1 MSVLDKKTPFMAL
14 NVKSKI
20 LLTVLSVVVMFTF
33 FILFYFPS
41 RQEQSLLENYNDEIE
56 NFANSVAL
64 GVKIALTEQNF
75 EGVETAI
82 DFVREDERLQF
93 VSIIQVD
100 TVWNSATDS
109 YEIQKSVFKT
119 FPEGI
124 EIDIN
129 GRSNE
134 SFIYKTAA
142 FSTPVMTGEVMLSFS
157 TKQIIASM
165 QQIRMT
171 SILASLV
178 VFSIGLGIGY
188 LLAKNI
194 SNPVLALR
202 DAAKKVGEG
211 DLSQYVSSNSRDEIG
226 ELAVAFNKMVRELK
240 IEDALETIRNR
251 TITMEQTEEWEK
263 VIQVFFDQLK
273 HLGFDSYAFRVILR
287 DEKED
292 RLHYWLRIKGEDRPE
307 NYVVSGDTAAFDEMY
322 GDVIRNDESY
332 IVNELSPDTNT
343 GYAEIFYNQAGDIR
357 RSHTGG
363 PADSEP
369 LVVSAVLTSHG
380 AVEIIDDTELSSSD
394 VDVLRRLAKGM
405 DQSYTRYLDLKKS
418 EAQALEVTKQ
428 ASLDRIR
435 AEVAS
440 MRSKDDL
447 NKITPLVWRELKALN
462 VSFMRCGVFIIDEA
476 EGTILCFLT
485 TPDGQSLGFF
495 TMDIQDTKLTSI
507 VYNAWQK
514 AEVITKQWEEEDFLR
529 WTKRL
534 IELGH
539 IENQEKYQGGFE
551 IPQLFHLHFVP
562 FKQGMLYVGND
573 EPLSTDDLELV
584 QSLADVF
591 SIAFARYEDFS
602 RLEKAKNEIERT
614 LTELKSTQSQ
624 LVLAEKMASLGEL
637 TAGIAHEIQNPLNF
651 VNNFSEL
658 SGELLEEL
666 NEEIERGNDQEVLAI
681 AEYLKQNLEKIN
693 HHGERASSIV
703 RGMLEHSREGNREK
717 ELCDINKIAEEYLR
731 LAYHGLRAKDKS
743 FQAEFEIDFDES
755 LPKVNAISQDISRVL
770 LNLINNAFYAVS
782 EKAKRVSEEYQP
794 CVTVQ
799 TRKGRDHVEIV
810 VKDNGD
816 GIPKDVA
823 DKIFQPFFT
832 TKPTGKGT
840 GLGLSISYDIVTKGH
855 NGSLSVTTKHGSNGN
870 TDSGTEF
877 IVSLPIG

>member
-1 MSVLDKKTPFMAL
+1 MAL

-41 RQEQSLLENYNDEIE
+41 RQERSLMENYSDEIE

-100 TVWNSATDS
+100 SVWNSATES

-124 EIDIN
+124 EIDVN

-157 TKQIIASM
+157 TREIIASM

-202 DAAKKVGEG
+202 DAANKVGEG

-251 TITMEQTEEWEK
+251 TITMEHSEEWEK
-263 VIQVFFDQLK
+263 VIHVFFDQLR
-273 HLGFDSYAFRVILR
+273 HLGFDGYIFRVILR
-287 DEKED
+287 DEKKN
-292 RLHYWLRIKGEDRPE
+292 RLHHWLWIKGEDPPE
-307 NYVVSGDTAAFDEMY
+307 KYVVSGDTAAFDEMY
-322 GDVIRNDESY
+322 DDALRKDESY
-332 IVNELSPDTNT
+332 EVNELSPDANT
-343 GYAEIFYNQAGDIR
+343 GYAEILYNQTGDSHHSKTGSSAGSDPWI
-357 RSHTGG
+357 
-363 PADSEP
+363 
-369 LVVSAVLTSHG
+369 VSTALTTHG
-380 AVEIIDDTELSSSD
+380 AVEIIDDTALSSSD
-394 VDVLRRLAKGM
+394 VDVLHRLAKVI
-405 DQSYTRYLDLKKS
+405 DQSYTRYLDLLKS

-462 VSFMRCGVFIIDEA
+462 VSFMRCGVFILDEA
-476 EGTILCFLT
+476 ENTILCFLT
-485 TPDGQSLGFF
+485 TPDGQALGFF
-495 TMDIQDTKLTSI
+495 TMDIQDTELTSI
-507 VYNAWQK
+507 VYDAWKK
-514 AEVITKQWEEEDFLR
+514 AEVVTEQWKEEDFLK

-534 IELGH
+534 TELGH
-539 IENQEKYQGGFE
+539 IENHKKYQGGFE

-562 FKQGMLYVGND
+562 FKQGMLYVGNE
-573 EPLSTDDLELV
+573 EPLSSNDLELV

-602 RLEKAKNEIERT
+602 KLEKAKNEIERT

-624 LVLAEKMASLGEL
+624 LLLAEKMASLGEL

-666 NEEIERGNDQEVLAI
+666 NEEIEMGNEQEILAI
-681 AEYLKQNLEKIN
+681 AEYLKENLEKIN

-703 RGMLEHSREGNREK
+703 RGMLEHSRDGNREK

-743 FQAEFEIDFDES
+743 FQAEFELDLDES

-782 EKAKRVSEEYQP
+782 EKAKREPEEYQP
-794 CVTVQ
+794 CVTVR
-799 TRKGRDHVEIV
+799 TRKAGDHVEIV
-810 VKDNGD
+810 VEDNGD

-855 NGSLSVTTKHGSNGN
+855 NGSLSVTTKHDNKGN
-870 TDSGTEF
+870 SETGTEF
-877 IVSLPIG
+877 TVSLPVG